1 LPLPDG
7 CALLRERRSAMS
19 LTISPV
25 TKADRADW
33 EALFRAYATFYKT
46 DASSA
51 EARVWDWI
59 QSETEPYWS
68 DIARDENGQ
77 ALGLVQY
84 SLMHRSLSGG
94 MVVYLSDLFTVPEA
108 RGKGVGRA
116 LIEHVR
122 AFARARGYSSVRWLT
137 AETNSPARKLYDT
150 YAPASGFILYAIA
163 P

>member
-1 LPLPDG
+1 
-7 CALLRERRSAMS
+7 MT
-19 LTISPV
+19 LTIFPV
-25 TKADRADW
+25 TPADRADW
-33 EALFRAYATFYKT
+33 ETLFRGYAAFYKT
-46 DASSA
+46 DAAGA
-51 EARVWDWI
+51 EPRVWDWI
-59 QSETEPYWS
+59 QSETEPYWA
-68 DIARDENGQ
+68 DIARDETGT

-122 AFARARGYSSVRWLT
+122 AFARERGYTSVRWLT
-137 AETNSPARKLYDT
+137 AESNATARVLYDT
-150 YAPASGFILYAIA
+150 YAPASGFILYAIT